1 MDFRT
6 VVVVAKYVAFYG
18 LLLKA
23 LSIIMPL
30 EFLPINATFLG
41 HVPESFLKATQYPT
55 LRVQRASV
63 AVLHVASFVSLAALL
78 WRPSRR
84 IAAAWMALSV
94 PVAFYVFDALSGQ
107 WVGGDLELLGLIGG
121 TVLLVPGPRSL
132 LAPPEVDRR
141 TAQLVAAAAI
151 AWLGFALTQLMT
163 QRVQHAVHPEAYFQG
178 WSWMATYALLLPIWG
193 LLGATDHEGWQ
204 LPAWSAVIASAAY
217 GAQSLAFPE
226 TLSAAGPAAA
236 IACILW
242 AAAYAGLIVK
252 RTQRVD

>member
-6 VVVVAKYVAFYG
+6 AVVVARYVVFYG

-23 LSIIMPL
+23 LSLVMPL

-84 IAAAWMALSV
+84 IAAAWMAVSV

-121 TVLLVPGPRSL
+121 AVLLVPGPRAL
-132 LAPPEVDRR
+132 LAPPVFDRR
-141 TAQLVAAAAI
+141 TVQLTAAAAI
-151 AWLGFALTQLMT
+151 PWLGFALTQLMT
-163 QRVQHAVHPEAYFQG
+163 QQVQHVVYPEEGFQG
-178 WSWMATYALLLPIWG
+178 WSWMATYALLLPAWG
-193 LLGATDHEGWQ
+193 LIGATDHEGWQ

-217 GAQSLAFPE
+217 GAQSLAYPE
-226 TLSAAGPAAA
+226 TLSAAGPVPA

-242 AAAYAGLIVK
+242 AAAYVALIV
-252 RTQRVD
+252 RRAQRID